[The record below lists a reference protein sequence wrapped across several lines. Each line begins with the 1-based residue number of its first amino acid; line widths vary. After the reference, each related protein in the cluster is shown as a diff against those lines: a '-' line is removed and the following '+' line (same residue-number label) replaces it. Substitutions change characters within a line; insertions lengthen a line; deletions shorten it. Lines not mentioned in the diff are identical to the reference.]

1 MNTWII
7 QQGYL
12 LALRYKLQKSQ
23 SFFLSF
29 TVAFSSFSSR
39 TLGGVQR
46 YPVIKFE
53 LTKGIQGH
61 LRTAEKRGWK
71 NEGSEFVYLY
81 AGSVISVL
89 QNSGPSV
96 KLATHDHTESQSI
109 QIFTSYSLMY
119 HSIHFK
125 MTKNN
130 LHTTQTLHGITYY
143 ESPTQVYRFGNSSS
157 VLSNQKTWRLR
168 NLTWEKLRLVGSFSP
183 SVCDSIAY
191 KIYLHKT
198 HLPAMKYRDM
208 PTHWHISST
217 KKWSHVSLVV

>member
-1 MNTWII
+1 MKGRNSSTSMP
-7 QQGYL
+7 GVL
-12 LALRYKLQKSQ
+12 SQ
-23 SFFLSF
+23 FC
-29 TVAFSSFSSR
+29 R
-39 TLGGVQR
+39 TLVQ
-46 YPVIKFE
+46 VWNWSHMTI
-53 LTKGIQGH
+53 LD
-61 LRTAEKRGWK
+61 LR
-71 NEGSEFVYLY
+71 VYR
-81 AGSVISVL
+81 
-89 QNSGPSV
+89 
-96 KLATHDHTESQSI
+96 
-109 QIFTSYSLMY
+109 IFTSYSLMY

-143 ESPTQVYRFGNSSS
+143 ESPTQVYRFGNSSC

-198 HLPAMKYRDM
+198 HLPGMKYRDM
-208 PTHWHISST
+208 PTHWHISSP